1 MYITNKL
8 NIAFSFSIN
17 HQFDIMTENK
27 LCCHKETMRCLSY
40 SFWFNVRQPNK
51 LNQTKQS
58 VFTSRFECE
67 IYITHVTRH
76 LSYPCFSWNFG
87 CSLWSRS
94 MMLWSLHTENTR
106 LISLRIIFDVL
117 RPIYHETLTSWTHF
131 VHFATLLV
139 SVTLNLT

>member
-1 MYITNKL
+1 
-8 NIAFSFSIN
+8 
-17 HQFDIMTENK
+17 
-27 LCCHKETMRCLSY
+27 MRCLSY